1 MMNSKEKSYIKML
14 GLSLVIFL
22 VGISGIIFSSLFL
35 NGIKLKMLPEFISS
49 LALLLGGILV
59 IYVVKEKS
67 GSSFKD
73 FSPKVKLDITIII
86 MLLSIFESYLGLT
99 IFFSDLVDEKPD
111 SLGLVSLI
119 LQIISSVIIFPVAE
133 ELIFRYGMLTILFKG
148 AERKLGVLFSIL
160 ISSSFWT
167 LIHFPTNWSRVG
179 QLILAGCVLGYI
191 YYKSKNILYC
201 IIYHVVSNASL
212 YYAVYRMRIILGKK
226 YLFYIYLIG
235 FLVSFISFVIKNN
248 NRRLKQNG

>member
-14 GLSLVIFL
+14 GLSLVIFF

-73 FSPKVKLDITIII
+73 FSPKVKLDITIIV

-133 ELIFRYGMLTILFKG
+133 E
-148 AERKLGVLFSIL
+148 
-160 ISSSFWT
+160 
-167 LIHFPTNWSRVG
+167 
-179 QLILAGCVLGYI
+179 
-191 YYKSKNILYC
+191 
-201 IIYHVVSNASL
+201 
-212 YYAVYRMRIILGKK
+212 
-226 YLFYIYLIG
+226 
-235 FLVSFISFVIKNN
+235 
-248 NRRLKQNG
+248 